1 MNYVVVIPARFK
13 SLRLPGKPL
22 VDIHGKSLLQRTYE
36 QCIKAVKKELVYVA
50 TDSVG
55 IYNHCISLNIKVEM
69 TSEDC
74 LTGTD
79 RIAEFSKKVE
89 ADVYIN
95 VQGDE
100 PLINPNDISKVIEAA
115 KKHPNEIINGYA
127 SIVSKTNYYSLTI
140 PKVVFR
146 PDGRLLYM
154 SRSPIPGNKN
164 GVFEKSWRQIC
175 VYAFTKKALE
185 DFSSLKRK
193 TVLEQEEDIEILRF
207 LELGYEVRMIE
218 LSKDSIAV
226 DTQEDLELVR
236 KIILKMSEIKVI
248 LWDFD
253 GVILN
258 SNEVRDRG
266 FEEVLRD
273 FPKEQVAKLLSYHRK
288 NGGLS
293 RYVKFRYFFEQIRGE
308 KISSEEINK
317 WAAKFSEIMFR
328 KLKNKDLLFAETN
341 KFIEENFQKY
351 TMYIVSGSDQKELR
365 EICKDIGIEKYF
377 KSIHGSP
384 TAKNKLVEK
393 LLKDNKYE
401 KKQCVLIGD
410 SINDYEAASINSIY
424 FFAYNNNEIDSLT
437 NCQICL
443 N

>member
-1 MNYVVVIPARFK
+1 
-13 SLRLPGKPL
+13 
-22 VDIHGKSLLQRTYE
+22 
-36 QCIKAVKKELVYVA
+36 
-50 TDSVG
+50 
-55 IYNHCISLNIKVEM
+55 
-69 TSEDC
+69 
-74 LTGTD
+74 
-79 RIAEFSKKVE
+79 
-89 ADVYIN
+89 
-95 VQGDE
+95 
-100 PLINPNDISKVIEAA
+100 
-115 KKHPNEIINGYA
+115 
-127 SIVSKTNYYSLTI
+127 
-140 PKVVFR
+140 
-146 PDGRLLYM
+146 
-154 SRSPIPGNKN
+154 
-164 GVFEKSWRQIC
+164 
-175 VYAFTKKALE
+175 
-185 DFSSLKRK
+185 
-193 TVLEQEEDIEILRF
+193 LEQEEDIEILRF

-317 WAAKFSEIMFR
+317 WAAKFSEIMLR